1 MLSRRLIF
9 FEFRFHDRRK
19 EQTVR
24 VMDLTRSSS
33 RLSVDIQAG
42 TAFELLISLMAF
54 GSTDL
59 EAAPD
64 VLPMWFDKDRTDVS
78 PKLHSVLESL
88 GARDAP
94 QWGEL
99 VGFAASGPPEAR
111 DTAGFISFMERTP
124 AMDLRLAV
132 LGFHT
137 SPLRER
143 ASAHSFIR
151 AARGDPAAQEE
162 LLAASADY
170 EMAYQK
176 DGTAALRTL
185 LSLGVE
191 ETKTLLLEAV
201 RLWRDEVFE
210 PHEQDVGSILAR
222 DADAKRA
229 LVGRVLPEKLIEI
242 ATNGLDYT
250 PQPWARRVLLV
261 PHLAMRPWNVLCA
274 HDEVAIICY
283 PVADESLGADP
294 DAPPPRL
301 VRLHKA
307 LGDEKRLRMLRLL
320 AKRAAD
326 LHELANAAGLAK
338 SSAHHHLV
346 ILRSAGLIRVT
357 TGEQGRYSL
366 RRDFIPE
373 AAGWLPAFLERNP
386 AR

>member
-1 MLSRRLIF
+1 M
-9 FEFRFHDRRK
+9 
-19 EQTVR
+19 R
-24 VMDLTRSSS
+24 VMDLTRSSQ
-33 RLSVDIQAG
+33 RLSVEVQAG

-64 VLPMWFDKDRTDVS
+64 VLPVWFDRDRTEIS
-78 PKLHSVLESL
+78 RKLQSVLERL
-88 GARDAP
+88 GARDGP

-99 VGFAASGPPEAR
+99 VGFAACGPTEAR
-111 DTAGFISFMERTP
+111 DTQGLIALLERTP
-124 AMDLRLAV
+124 PMELRLAV

-143 ASAHSFIR
+143 TPADSFLR
-151 AARGDPAAQEE
+151 AAQGDPRAREE
-162 LLAASADY
+162 LLAASRDY

-176 DGTAALRTL
+176 DSEAATRTL

-191 ETKTLLLEAV
+191 ATKDLLLEAV
-201 RLWRDEVFE
+201 RLWRDEVFG
-210 PHEQDVGSILAR
+210 PHEQEVASILAR
-222 DADAKRA
+222 DAEAKQA
-229 LVGRVLPEKLIEI
+229 LVGRVAPEKLIEI
-242 ATNGLDYT
+242 ATNGLEYT
-250 PQPWARRVLLV
+250 PQPWARRVLLL

-283 PVADESLGADP
+283 PVADDSLGADP
-294 DAPPPRL
+294 DAPPARL

-307 LGDEKRLRMLRLL
+307 LGDEKRLRMLKVM
-320 AKRAAD
+320 AKGAAD
-326 LHELANAAGLAK
+326 LQELADVAGLAK

-373 AAGWLPAFLERNP
+373 AARWLEAFLEGTG
-386 AR
+386 AQ